1 MIGLGL
7 GVDGTSNWINKHVVD
22 KLILGVDE
30 FKPEE
35 YSVGRKFLVLWV
47 FLTIFTL
54 LLYFTLCPLTYY
66 LFYKKKDGAHGRNKA
81 DWDEREGKD
90 QIANEIK
97 LSAFSIVVMAGMTA
111 PFELLVEAGYTKI
124 YWVSFQFF
132 WRHAPTHI
140 FLRATATDPSF
151 YRFLPPPIKI

>member
-1 MIGLGL
+1 MEIPTVIGLGL
-7 GVDGTSNWINKHVVD
+7 GFDGTSNWINKHVVD

-35 YSVGRKFLVLWV
+35 YTVGRKFLVLWV

-54 LLYFTLCPLTYY
+54 LLYFTLCPLSYW
-66 LFYKKKDGAHGRNKA
+66 LFYKRKNNKEEGFEGRNAA

-90 QIANEIK
+90 QVWNEIK

-111 PFELLVEAGYTKI
+111 PFELLVEQGYTKI
-124 YWVSFQFF
+124 YWVSFFF
-132 WRHAPTHI
+132 FPN
-140 FLRATATDPSF
+140 PSSGW
-151 YRFLPPPIKI
+151 PPPHELTDAVV